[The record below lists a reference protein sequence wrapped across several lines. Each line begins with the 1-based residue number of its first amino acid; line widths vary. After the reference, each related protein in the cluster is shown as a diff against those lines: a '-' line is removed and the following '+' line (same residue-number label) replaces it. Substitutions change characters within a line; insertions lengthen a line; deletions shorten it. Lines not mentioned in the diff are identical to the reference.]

1 MASMA
6 QVNTESKQEQSVA
19 VERPPAGSE
28 FYSGEEPAHQAHPLL
43 ANLHA
48 RNLLHNVSRGLAEYL
63 HRQQSVTFYCGF
75 DPTAPSLHVG
85 SLIPILSMIF
95 WTRYGH
101 QPIVVIGGGTA
112 LIGDPSGKDAERPL
126 LPPEQ
131 IEANSVFIQRQI
143 QHLFRIAVS
152 PPRFVNNAEWLSD
165 LSLLRFLR
173 DVGKHI
179 PVNIMLD
186 KESVRRRLV
195 TGISFTEFAYML
207 LQAYDFLYLFRHYG
221 CTVQM
226 GGSDQWGNITLGIEL
241 IRRQTGQEAYGWT
254 TPLLTRA
261 DGSKFG
267 KTASGESVWL
277 DPQRTPPYA
286 FYQFWIRVSDA
297 DVFRF
302 LRMLTLL
309 PLSLL
314 EEVQHVHGRA
324 PERRFAQ
331 HLLALYLTGW
341 VHSIEVA
348 KLVAAFSQ
356 WLFSDA
362 STERF
367 ARLFPDR
374 QAVQRAMDWGC
385 PIRWLPIPSSEQ
397 DKVPLLD
404 WLVQTGILSS
414 KAEGKRLL
422 RGGALR
428 LQGNVL
434 RSARLSLNDLS
445 PDIPFYLL
453 EKGKKERW
461 VLIPS
466 REIAR

>member
-1 MASMA
+1 MVGMA
-6 QVNTESKQEQSVA
+6 QDNSSPEQALSGA
-19 VERPPAGSE
+19 VERSPAADQLA
-28 FYSGEEPAHQAHPLL
+28 SGKDRAHPLL

-48 RNLLHNVSRGLAEYL
+48 RHLLNNVSRGLAEYL

-101 QPIVVIGGGTA
+101 KPIVVIGGGTA

-131 IEANSVFIQRQI
+131 IEANSVHIQRQI
-143 QHLFRIAVS
+143 QHLFRIAAR
-152 PPRFVNNAEWLSD
+152 PPHFVNNAEWLSG
-165 LSLLRFLR
+165 LSVLRFLR

-186 KESVRRRLV
+186 KESVRRRLS

-207 LQAYDFLYLFRHYG
+207 LQAYDFLYLFQHYG

-254 TPLLTRA
+254 TPLLTRS

-277 DPQRTPPYA
+277 DPQRTTPYA
-286 FYQFWIRVSDA
+286 FFQFWIRVADA

-314 EEVQHVHGRA
+314 EEVQHVHNRA

-341 VHSIEVA
+341 VHATEVA
-348 KLVAAFSQ
+348 GFVARFSQ
-356 WLFSDA
+356 WLFSGA
-362 STERF
+362 SPKEF
-367 ARLFPDR
+367 FRLFSEH
-374 QAVQRAMDWGC
+374 QAIERAIEWGC
-385 PIRWLPIPSSEQ
+385 PIRWLPRSSSPNDQ
-397 DKVPLLD
+397 GSVSLLD

-422 RGGALR
+422 RDGALR
-428 LQGNVL
+428 LQGSVL
-434 RSARLSLNDLS
+434 RSARLTLDDLS
-445 PDIPFYLL
+445 PDNPFYLL

-461 VLIPS
+461 VLIPAQNP
-466 REIAR
+466 AR